1 MILVFQGSQKRP
13 VRVPISHKGLA
24 QFLENYFFVN
34 PGIFSCYLIK
44 NLDLGSQCW
53 VLRVVCG
60 LGPSHGPVLTKLRLV
75 TNRFKLL
82 TPTIYA

>member
-53 VLRVVCG
+53 VLRVVCTVTETT
-60 LGPSHGPVLTKLRLV
+60 LAVTTAEEQTFGPAQISHRK
-75 TNRFKLL
+75 
-82 TPTIYA
+82 